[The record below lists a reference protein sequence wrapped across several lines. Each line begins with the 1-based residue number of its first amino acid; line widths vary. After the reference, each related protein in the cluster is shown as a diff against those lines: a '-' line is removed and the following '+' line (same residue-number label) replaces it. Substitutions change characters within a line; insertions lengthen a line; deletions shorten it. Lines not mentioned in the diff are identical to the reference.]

1 MNHYEFVLKFALPFP
16 DEDASIYLGRLE
28 AAGCDDALV
37 GVGRRGR
44 IALEFVRSAKNAV
57 DAVVSALAAV
67 HAAIPNAR
75 FIEAG
80 PDLVGLTE
88 AASLANVSRQYLYKL
103 TSKDHLF
110 PTAAVYE
117 NGTEMYHLSD
127 VLEWLRA
134 RGYLEGTEK
143 ELDIRL
149 EIAETVRVVNV
160 AFEVRKLPKKIS
172 PEIEKMLCEVA

>member
-1 MNHYEFVLKFALPFP
+1 MET
-16 DEDASIYLGRLE
+16 
-28 AAGCDDALV
+28 
-37 GVGRRGR
+37 
-44 IALEFVRSAKNAV
+44 
-57 DAVVSALAAV
+57 
-67 HAAIPNAR
+67 
-75 FIEAG
+75 
-80 PDLVGLTE
+80 LTI
-88 AASLANVSRQYLYKL
+88 
-103 TSKDHLF
+103 H
-110 PTAAVYE
+110 AVYE